1 MLRTLRTAVPS
12 LRLWQSA
19 ACADGLFQRGAYST
33 GAALLAHFAS
43 GSAHHAALAPG
54 RVCARRG
61 DQPGNRP
68 GVRQGARG
76 RTLCCF
82 WCAGLCPPGAE
93 RADACTGRISL
104 LHLVKPVALLTPAD
118 AHQTGQCRA
127 DGGKAVVDYTAKWCA
142 PCAPPRPRLGASL
155 ARRSTR

>member
-19 ACADGLFQRGAYST
+19 ASADGLFQRSVYST
-33 GAALLAHFAS
+33 GAALLAHFVS
-43 GSAHHAALAPG
+43 RSAPQAALAPG
-54 RVCARRG
+54 RVHARRG
-61 DQPGNRP
+61 DQPGNRF
-68 GVRQGARG
+68 GVGQGARG

-82 WCAGLCPPGAE
+82 WCADLCLHDAE
-93 RADACTGRISL
+93 CADACTGRISL
-104 LHLVKPVALLTPAD
+104 LHLIEAVALLTPAV
-118 AHQTGQCRA
+118 AHQARQCRA

-142 PCAPPRPRLGASL
+142 PCAPPRRQLGVVL